1 MSRFAHFLLCIFF
14 GIFFAHVSALNY
26 VDCNVLVSDIKDVP
40 GGTIFVHADF
50 TYTQLQ
56 YDFSTPTLSSPNL
69 TIYVKPQDSKHSPSW
84 ALNVQLNG
92 VPVVNSQHGTVF
104 TVDGFI
110 LSCDARNHLVYTL
123 HDYYVRYALVSGRN
137 TTVAEEA
144 CSFGYEVFIY
154 NPPCP
159 TLL

>member
-1 MSRFAHFLLCIFF
+1 MFRLALFFLSVFCLVYT
-14 GIFFAHVSALNY
+14 HVYALNY
-26 VDCNVLVSDIKDVP
+26 VDCNVLVSDIKDAP
-40 GGTIFVHADF
+40 GGTVFVHADF
-50 TYTQLQ
+50 KYTQLQ
-56 YDFSTPTLSSPNL
+56 YDFSTPSLSSSNL

-84 ALNVQLNG
+84 QLDVDLNG
-92 VPVVNSQHGTVF
+92 VRVVNDQHALVF
-104 TVDGFI
+104 YVDGFD

-123 HDYYVRYALVSGRN
+123 HDYYERFALVNGRN
-137 TTVAEEA
+137 TSVAEEA

>member
-1 MSRFAHFLLCIFF
+1 MSRLALFLISFFFMLTYAH
-14 GIFFAHVSALNY
+14 ALNY

-40 GGTIFVHADF
+40 GGTVYVHADF

-56 YDFSTPTLSSPNL
+56 YDFSTPSLSSSNL
-69 TIYVKPQDSKHSPSW
+69 TLYVKPQDSKHSPSW
-84 ALNVQLNG
+84 QLDVDLNG
-92 VPVVNSQHGTVF
+92 VRVVNNQHALVF
-104 TVDGFI
+104 SVDGFD

-123 HDYYVRYALVSGRN
+123 HDYYVRYAIVAGRN
-137 TTVAEEA
+137 TSVAEEG